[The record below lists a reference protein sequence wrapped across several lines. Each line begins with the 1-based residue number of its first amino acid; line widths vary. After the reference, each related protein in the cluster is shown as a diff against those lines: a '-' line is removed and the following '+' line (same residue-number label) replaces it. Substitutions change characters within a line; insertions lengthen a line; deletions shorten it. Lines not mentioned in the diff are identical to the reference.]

1 MSTLS
6 VIAKPKAEAR
16 AMDVE
21 VTTETLEVA
30 LTDGRRVSAP
40 LEWFPRL
47 RDASEKQR
55 SNWRLIGPG
64 IGIHWDEIDE
74 DICLRAISGSVR
86 SLLAGE

>member
-1 MSTLS
+1 MSTLTA
-6 VIAKPKAEAR
+6 IAKPKVEAR

-21 VTTETLEVA
+21 VTSETLEVA

-55 SNWRLIGPG
+55 ANWRLIGPG

-74 DICLRAISGSVR
+74 DISVR
-86 SLLAGE
+86 SLLVVED

>member
-1 MSTLS
+1 MSTLT

-21 VTTETLEVA
+21 VTSETLEVA

-74 DICLRAISGSVR
+74 DISIR
-86 SLLAGE
+86 SLLVGEG